1 MGTVTAN
8 TAWKTAC
15 FALIAGGV
23 GFGLGQL
30 WRGPEESALA
40 FPETPLHAYATDNNE
55 NLVIATGQVGDEV
68 EGVFF
73 LDTLSGDLQCTVY
86 SPAAGTFNSLFKA
99 NVMRDLRLE
108 ATKEPAYLMV
118 TGQINA
124 VRRSA
129 KNVGNCIVYV
139 AEANTGRFAAY
150 AVPWRRNQSGTG
162 IPQTGDL
169 VLLGV
174 ESVRTAAVR
183 E

>member
-1 MGTVTAN
+1 MSKQPN
-8 TAWKTAC
+8 FWRTAC
-15 FALIAGGV
+15 CVLLALVCGY
-23 GFGLGQL
+23 
-30 WRGPEESALA
+30 ALA
-40 FPETPLHAYATDNNE
+40 RFGQRDRSPLSLPEVPLHAYATDNNE
-55 NLVIATGQVGDEV
+55 NLIIATGQVGDEV

-86 SPAAGTFNSLFKA
+86 SPSAGAFNSLFTA
-99 NVMRDLRLE
+99 NVLQDLGLE
-108 ATKEPAYLMV
+108 ATKKPAYLMV

-139 AEANTGRFAAY
+139 AEANSGRFAAY
-150 AVPWRRNQSGTG
+150 AVPWRRNQSGSG
-162 IPQTGDL
+162 IPQAGKMI
-169 VLLGV
+169 LLGV